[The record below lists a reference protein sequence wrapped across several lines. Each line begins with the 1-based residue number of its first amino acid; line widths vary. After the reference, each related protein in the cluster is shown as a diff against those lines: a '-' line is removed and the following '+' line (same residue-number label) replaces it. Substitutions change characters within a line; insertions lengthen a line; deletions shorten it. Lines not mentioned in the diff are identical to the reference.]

1 MRRTAIADGWPQRRR
16 AAGENKCHSI
26 LSFWCREEE
35 EDGDDL
41 VASSSSLAPSQRVDK
56 ERETTASIHC
66 RESLEEEKSKV
77 IQDSTANREN
87 SGKSKRRRRR
97 RRRRN
102 RQKNSQQQQQQ
113 GTAEEKTMA
122 SSSGR
127 YVMQPVAV
135 EILRIQKMIRDVCD
149 RK

>member
-1 MRRTAIADGWPQRRR
+1 MRRTVIADGWPQHRR
-16 AAGENKCHSI
+16 AAGEIKCHTI
-26 LSFWCREEE
+26 LSFWCREE

-127 YVMQPVAV
+127 YVMQPV
-135 EILRIQKMIRDVCD
+135 EILGVQKRIRDVCD

>member
-1 MRRTAIADGWPQRRR
+1 MSFKAGGNEKICHCRWPRRRR

-26 LSFWCREEE
+26 LSFWCREE

-127 YVMQPVAV
+127 YVMQPV
-135 EILRIQKMIRDVCD
+135 EM
-149 RK
+149 